1 MVHYEAVYTDSGC
14 CMLGCEHKHKTV
26 TTATNC
32 ISEPGGFVVRVSR
45 NKYCELNEAE
55 EAEFQ
60 RATYGD
66 KKKKRQLRLPL
77 FGNSMNAGLIR
88 R

>member
-14 CMLGCEHKHKTV
+14 RLGCVHKHKTV

-55 EAEFQ
+55 EAEFR
-60 RATYGD
+60 RAMYGD
-66 KKKKRQLRLPL
+66 KKKRQLCLPL
-77 FGNSMNAGLIR
+77 FGKLVKD
-88 R
+88 